1 MNAPTGQICVSFSIA
16 NTTVARRS
24 SSVQILETVSVL
36 TSKVSL
42 WDFNLFFLCI
52 IAIRRLFFFFI
63 IVIIIG
69 LCVTF
74 TFLTFASY
82 LDLEDNARWLTLEV
96 SVVFVDVLVIL
107 AVEAWH
113 FFELKVG
120 AQCPEESLVWELV
133 VVNEL
138 EAHGDVVVIL

>member
-1 MNAPTGQICVSFSIA
+1 LNAPTGQICVSFSIA

-24 SSVQILETVSVL
+24 SSVQILETFTAL

-42 WDFNLFFLCI
+42 WDLNLFLLCL

-63 IVIIIG
+63 IIVIIG

-74 TFLTFASY
+74 TFLTFAGC
-82 LDLEDNARWLTLEV
+82 LDLEDNASWFTLEI

-120 AQCPEESLVWELV
+120 AQGPVESLVRKLV

-138 EAHGDVVVIL
+138 EAHGDVVVVL

>member
-24 SSVQILETVSVL
+24 SSVQILETVSAL

-42 WDFNLFFLCI
+42 WYLNLFLLCI
-52 IAIRRLFFFFI
+52 IAIHRLFFFFI

-69 LCVTF
+69 LCVAF
-74 TFLTFASY
+74 TFLTFTGC
-82 LDLEDNARWLTLEV
+82 LNLEDNARWLALEV
-96 SVVFVDVLVIL
+96 SVIFVDVLIIL

-120 AQCPEESLVWELV
+120 AQGPVESLVREFV

-138 EAHGDVVVIL
+138 KAHGDVVVVL

>member
-24 SSVQILETVSVL
+24 SSVQILEIFTAL

-42 WDFNLFFLCI
+42 WDLNLFLLCL

-74 TFLTFASY
+74 TFLTFAGC
-82 LDLEDNARWLTLEV
+82 LDLEDNACWLTLEI

-120 AQCPEESLVWELV
+120 AQGPVKSLVWELV

-138 EAHGDVVVIL
+138 EAHGDVVVVL